1 MTSSGKRGKKE
12 HRKVPAGSAQS
23 VIGTSV
29 CMSLSRTLDED
40 FDGRLVGGA
49 EMGESLYTWDSVW
62 IKLCLSK
69 RYV

>member
-1 MTSSGKRGKKE
+1 MVTSSGKRGKKE
-12 HRKVPAGSAQS
+12 HRKVPAGSVQS

-49 EMGESLYTWDSVW
+49 EIGGEPLYMG
-62 IKLCLSK
+62 
-69 RYV
+69 